1 MKELFQLKKDYVNMW
16 QIKTRA
22 GKRRNRADRKRKAP
36 KRRKR
41 SQRKAVTTGGF
52 FNSELC
58 VQFYEGDGLDEFR
71 KYNTLKT
78 QFKDPNFPHNYK
90 SLVRYAP
97 EITGFSQKK

>member
-41 SQRKAVTTGGF
+41 S
-52 FNSELC
+52 
-58 VQFYEGDGLDEFR
+58 
-71 KYNTLKT
+71 
-78 QFKDPNFPHNYK
+78 
-90 SLVRYAP
+90 
-97 EITGFSQKK
+97 